1 MKRKDCE
8 KVFCFFQYFRSWCL
22 LFLVVH
28 HLFLVYIPHCLISEI
43 NDGTYRGEFSL
54 PRSPLKAILEVTV
67 ENHIL
72 TLINMIEHN
81 CSPVGRK
88 AEGII
93 DRIIESQSLDI
104 DVISGAILSSKT
116 IKMAIQKALE

>member
-1 MKRKDCE
+1 MKR
-8 KVFCFFQYFRSWCL
+8 FSFFP
-22 LFLVVH
+22 LFLI
-28 HLFLVYIPHCLISEI
+28 LVLVIISCSSQVSGLRPSLPDL
-43 NDGTYRGEFSL
+43 NNKQDGTYRGEYSL

-67 ENHIL
+67 ESHIL
-72 TLINMIEHN
+72 TLINIIEHN

-104 DVISGAILSSKT
+104 DVISGATLSSKT
-116 IKMAIQKALE
+116 IKMAVQNALE